1 MRMASNC
8 RWRRFGRLVWPSPRP
23 TRLNCLRSPG
33 HVGPMG
39 RRRDAIGFL
48 FFFSSMGAAARN
60 EAATSPR
67 WTVLSGDPD
76 PTLLYRARVFDKHRR
91 RELTIMDSEGIHA
104 RHVPKG
110 SDPEKGGSIHGKD
123 PYENADIRGIET
135 SPETSLHR
143 GLKARHITMIA
154 IGGAL
159 GTGLIIG
166 TGKALAQAG
175 PGSLFISYTF
185 VGMLVFMIMA
195 GLGEM
200 AAWLPMSSGFTGYA
214 TRYCHPSLGFALG
227 WTYWLKYII
236 VTPNQLTAASLY
248 WVPRDKVNPGVWV
261 AILLVVIFC
270 INYLG
275 GIKFFGEF
283 EFWLSSFKVI
293 VVVGIILFSLII
305 ACGGGPS
312 GDAPGFRY
320 WSDPGAFAPLYGSGA
335 TAKFTGF
342 WSVMVNATFA
352 YLGTELVGVTAA
364 EAQNPRR
371 SIPKAIK
378 LTFFRILF
386 FYCLSVLLVGM
397 IVPYNSKE
405 LAFANKKD
413 TSANASPFVVAAVL
427 AGIKVLP
434 HIINACIL
442 IFVFSAANSD
452 LYIASRTLYGLASDR
467 SAPAIFRRTDRRGVP
482 YPALFVCTGFACLA
496 FMVVSDDSKKVFTY
510 FVNLTTIFGILSW
523 ISLLVT
529 YIHFLKA
536 RRAQNIPNSV
546 MPYVAP
552 QGLIGTYIALFFCCL
567 IALTKNFNVFVHR
580 DGMTFDYKE
589 FITGYLGIP
598 IYLLLIFGHMLWT
611 KSKPVKAD
619 EADFYTGKDIIDHEE
634 AVFVEYQEER
644 KANATGWAKF
654 YNRYISWLF

>member
-1 MRMASNC
+1 MSDSD
-8 RWRRFGRLVWPSPRP
+8 G
-23 TRLNCLRSPG
+23 
-33 HVGPMG
+33 
-39 RRRDAIGFL
+39 I
-48 FFFSSMGAAARN
+48 
-60 EAATSPR
+60 
-67 WTVLSGDPD
+67 
-76 PTLLYRARVFDKHRR
+76 RARRAAKGNDA
-91 RELTIMDSEGIHA
+91 E
-104 RHVPKG
+104 KG
-110 SDPEKGGSIHGKD
+110 SLQN
-123 PYENADIRGIET
+123 PYENVHIRGLET
-135 SPETSLHR
+135 SPETSLHK

-159 GTGLIIG
+159 GTGLIVG

-185 VGMLVFMIMA
+185 VGGLVFMVMA

-200 AAWLPMSSGFTGYA
+200 AAWLPLSSGFTGYA

-236 VTPNQLTAASLY
+236 VTPNQLTAASLVIQF
-248 WVPRDKVNPGVWV
+248 WVPREKVNPGVFV
-261 AILLVVIFC
+261 AIFLVIIFL
-270 INYLG
+270 INYVG
-275 GIKFFGEF
+275 GIRFFGEF
-283 EFWLSSFKVI
+283 EFWLSSFKVL
-293 VVVGIILFSLII
+293 VVIGIILFSLIM

-320 WSDPGAFAPLYGSGA
+320 WTNPGAFAPLYQTGSLG
-335 TAKFTGF
+335 KFIGF

-397 IVPYNSKE
+397 LVPYNSPD

-413 TSANASPFVVAAVL
+413 TSASASPFVVAAQL
-427 AGIKVLP
+427 AGVNVLP
-434 HIINACIL
+434 HIINACICV
-442 IFVFSAANSD
+442 FVFSAANSD

-496 FMVVSDDSKKVFTY
+496 FMVVSDDSKKIFGY
-510 FVNLTTIFGILSW
+510 FVNLTTIFGLLSW

-529 YIHFLKA
+529 YIAFLKG
-536 RRAQNIPNSV
+536 RRAQNVADSS

-552 QGLIGTYIALFFCCL
+552 QGLIGTYVALFFCIL
-567 IALTKNFNVFVHR
+567 IALTKNFNVFVHH
-580 DGMTFDYKE
+580 DGITFDYKE

-598 IYLLLIFGHMLWT
+598 IYIMLIFGHMVIT
-611 KSKPVKAD
+611 GSRGVKPHQV
-619 EADFYTGKDIIDHEE
+619 DFFTGKEIVDHEE
-634 AVFVEYQEER
+634 NVFLER
-644 KANATGWAKF
+644 QAEKKAASTGWAKF

>member
-1 MRMASNC
+1 MS
-8 RWRRFGRLVWPSPRP
+8 
-23 TRLNCLRSPG
+23 
-33 HVGPMG
+33 
-39 RRRDAIGFL
+39 
-48 FFFSSMGAAARN
+48 
-60 EAATSPR
+60 
-67 WTVLSGDPD
+67 
-76 PTLLYRARVFDKHRR
+76 
-91 RELTIMDSEGIHA
+91 SEGIHA
-104 RHVPKG
+104 RPGKG
-110 SDPEKGGSIHGKD
+110 DGHASDPEKASIRHD
-123 PYENADIRGIET
+123 QYDNVEIRGLET
-135 SPETSLHR
+135 SPDTMLHK

-159 GTGLIIG
+159 GTGLIVG

-185 VGMLVFMIMA
+185 VGLLVFVVMA

-200 AAWLPMSSGFTGYA
+200 AAWLPLSSGFTGYA

-227 WTYWLKYII
+227 WCYWMKYII
-236 VTPNQLTAASLY
+236 VTPNQLTAASLVISF
-248 WVPRDKVNPGVWV
+248 WVPREKVNPGVFV
-261 AILLVVIFC
+261 AIFLVAIVC
-270 INYLG
+270 INYFG

-293 VVVGIILFSLII
+293 VVVGIILFALVI

-320 WSDPGAFAPLYGSGA
+320 WSDPGAFAQLYKTGPHGSLG
-335 TAKFTGF
+335 KFMGF

-378 LTFFRILF
+378 LTFYRILF

-397 IVPYNSKE
+397 IVPYNHEK
-405 LAFANKKD
+405 LAFANKQ
-413 TSANASPFVVAAVL
+413 TTGASASPFVVAATI
-427 AGIKVLP
+427 AGVSGLP
-434 HIINACIL
+434 HIINACICV
-442 IFVFSAANSD
+442 FVFSAANSD

-467 SAPAIFRRTDRRGVP
+467 SAPAIFRRTDSRGVP
-482 YPALFVCTGFACLA
+482 VPALAVGTAFSCLA
-496 FMVVSDDSKKVFTY
+496 FMVVSDDSKKVFGY
-510 FVNLTTIFGILSW
+510 FVNLTTIFGLLSW

-529 YIHFLKA
+529 YIYFLKA
-536 RRAQNIPNSV
+536 RRAQKISDSV

-552 QGLIGTYIALFFCCL
+552 QGLIGTYITLFFCIL
-567 IALTKNFNVFVHR
+567 ILLTKNFDVFIHH
-580 DGMTFDYKE
+580 DGITFDYQN

-598 IYLLLIFGHMLWT
+598 LYLILLFGHMFVT
-611 KSKPVKAD
+611 KSRAVKPH
-619 EADFYTGKDIIDHEE
+619 EADFFAGKDIVD
-634 AVFVEYQEER
+634 QEESDFLDHQ
-644 KANATGWAKF
+644 KEKMATSTGWSKI